1 MGLLALNVRIA
12 FSSDHKLEFLI
23 GDTVL
28 PYNMTV
34 YQAVRQFGEQT
45 DADTDTETPLGSHSI
60 YTLRTKY
67 RCWYHIIFTLQR
79 LLSKVFDWF
88 KNFTTLQ
95 LYYFTDSILLRQF
108 LELFGKTQSS
118 ISVHKF

>member
-1 MGLLALNVRIA
+1 MRVDFSIPRMGLLALNVRIA

-67 RCWYHIIFTLQR
+67 RC
-79 LLSKVFDWF
+79 
-88 KNFTTLQ
+88 
-95 LYYFTDSILLRQF
+95 
-108 LELFGKTQSS
+108 
-118 ISVHKF
+118 